1 MSVVQ
6 SDAQSNSNGGI
17 IIYSCPHCGDM
28 IITQLDELNC
38 CIFRHGFNFKTGQQI
53 PQHASEAE
61 CQALS
66 NNKDIIGCCKPYEI
80 IKINSNYIAQICT
93 YK

>member
-1 MSVVQ
+1 MSNIQ
-6 SDAQSNSNGGI
+6 NDPSGI
-17 IIYSCPHCGDM
+17 LVYNCPHCNDM

-38 CIFRHGFNFKTGQQI
+38 CIFRHGFNIVTGQQI

-61 CQALS
+61 CQDFSA
-66 NNKDIIGCCKPYEI
+66 NKDIIGCCKPYEI
-80 IKINSNYIAQICT
+80 IKTGLTYTAQKCI